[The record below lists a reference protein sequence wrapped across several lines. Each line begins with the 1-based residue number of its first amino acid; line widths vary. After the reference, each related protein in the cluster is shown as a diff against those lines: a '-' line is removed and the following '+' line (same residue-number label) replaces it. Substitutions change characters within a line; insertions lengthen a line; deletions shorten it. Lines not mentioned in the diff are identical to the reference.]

1 MANYTVTLSAV
12 QEKALLGNMTSIQDW
27 VENSIGNKA
36 RKCIDRYVE
45 QSGLGSRHSTDDQK
59 ATIIIDMTIE
69 TATARNARLQA
80 DD

>member
-36 RKCIDRYVE
+36 RKCIDKYVE
-45 QSGLGSRHSTDDQK
+45 QSGIGSRHSTDDQK
-59 ATIIIDMTIE
+59 ATIITDMTIE
-69 TATARNARLQA
+69 TATDRNARLKA

>member
-1 MANYTVTLSAV
+1 MANYTVTLNAV

-27 VENSIGNKA
+27 IENSISNKA

-45 QSGLGSRHSTDDQK
+45 QSGNGSRHSTDDKK
-59 ATIIIDMTIE
+59 AEVITAMTIE

>member
-27 VENSIGNKA
+27 VENSISNKA

-45 QSGLGSRHSTDDQK
+45 QSGLGSRQSTDDQK
-59 ATIIIDMTIE
+59 ATIITDMTIE

>member
-59 ATIIIDMTIE
+59 ATIITDMTIE

>member
-1 MANYTVTLSAV
+1 MANYTVTLTAV
-12 QEKALLGNMTSIQDW
+12 QEKALLGDMVSIQDW
-27 VENSIGNKA
+27 IDNSINNKA
-36 RKCIDRYVE
+36 RKMINRYVE

-59 ATIIIDMTIE
+59 ATIITDMTIE

>member
-1 MANYTVTLSAV
+1 MANYTVTLTAV
-12 QEKALLGNMTSIQDW
+12 QEKALLGDMVSIQDW
-27 VENSIGNKA
+27 IENSINNKA
-36 RKCIDRYVE
+36 RKMINRYVE

-59 ATIIIDMTIE
+59 ATIITDMTIE

>member
-59 ATIIIDMTIE
+59 ATIITDMTIE
-69 TATARNARLQA
+69 TATARNARLRA